1 VKPDAAVT
9 AGGEAGSSREAPV
22 LGDGERDRAALA
34 DVSLALSLFALDPAG
49 TGLLIRGGLSPLR
62 ERMLEALAA
71 LRVATLGDGQQD
83 ATPWRR
89 VPLGISDDR
98 LLGGLD
104 LAATLARGRA
114 VTARGLLAEADGGI
128 VMLPLVEQL
137 PQVQVAQLCAV
148 LDDGRLRLARE
159 GVTETLQTRFGVL
172 ALDEGAERDER
183 CAAGLSDRLLLH
195 VTVPPIS
202 ALTGAQ
208 EALELATAEELRAA
222 RARLPAVVLPERF
235 AEAACAAAHALGV
248 DSLRAARGVLHV
260 ARLLTALVGEQ
271 TVDEDAVAAAARL
284 VLAPRATRIPAPPQD
299 EEEEEQAPEDQA
311 PPAEPETPPEDGE
324 RPPEE
329 PRADDDDTPELDLG
343 PETELM
349 IAAAAAAVPP
359 DVLAALAAG
368 PVSGGARRAGR
379 AGAEAKGVARGRPA
393 GVRQGAPKRGE
404 RLSVVDTLRAASP
417 WQGLRGR
424 TGPDEP
430 VQVRAEDFR
439 VVRRRARL
447 PTLTIFVVDASGSAA
462 VQRLAEAKGAVEH
475 LLADCYVRRDEVAV
489 VAFRGDR
496 AEVLLPPTRSLLRAR
511 RSIAGLPGGG
521 GTPLAAGLIAAQ
533 QLADDALRRGATP
546 VLVLL
551 TDGRANV
558 TLEGQGDRRAAR
570 EEASAVGR
578 RIAAT
583 GQPVVVI
590 DTSRRPGAAAA
601 ELAKALAADYRPLP
615 LADAAA
621 VSEAV
626 RAVQASL

>member
-1 VKPDAAVT
+1 MPDA
-9 AGGEAGSSREAPV
+9 
-22 LGDGERDRAALA
+22 GDAADSDRAALA

-49 TGLLIRGGLSPLR
+49 TGLLIRGGLTPLR
-62 ERMLEALAA
+62 ERMLERLAA
-71 LRVATLGDGQQD
+71 LLAASSDGEADDGVAAD
-83 ATPWRR
+83 PWRR

-114 VTARGLLAEADGGI
+114 VTARGLLAEADGG
-128 VMLPLVEQL
+128 VVLLPLVEQL
-137 PQVQVAQLCAV
+137 PQTQVAQLCAV

-159 GVTETLQTRFGVL
+159 GVTETLFTRFGVL
-172 ALDEGAERDER
+172 ALDEGAESDER
-183 CAAGLSDRLLLH
+183 CAPSLSDRLLLH
-195 VTVPPIS
+195 VRVPPVS
-202 ALTGAQ
+202 VLTGAFD
-208 EALELATAEELRAA
+208 ALDLASAAELRAA
-222 RARLPAVVLPERF
+222 RARLAGITLPDHF
-235 AEAACAAAHALGV
+235 AEVACAAAFALGV

-271 TVDEDAVAAAARL
+271 TVSEDAVATAARL
-284 VLAPRATRIPAPPQD
+284 VLSPRATRIPAPPPEEEPEAQD
-299 EEEEEQAPEDQA
+299 EMPPEQ
-311 PPAEPETPPEDGE
+311 PETPPEDGE
-324 RPPEE
+324 APPDD
-329 PRADDDDTPELDLG
+329 PIPDDDDTPELDLG
-343 PETELM
+343 PETEML

-368 PVSGGARRAGR
+368 PASGGARRAGR

-424 TGPDEP
+424 SGPEQP

-447 PTLTIFVVDASGSAA
+447 PTLTVFVVDASGSAA
-462 VQRLAEAKGAVEH
+462 VQRLAEAKGAVEL

-489 VAFRGDR
+489 VAFRGDS

-511 RSIAGLPGGG
+511 RSVAGLPGGG
-521 GTPLAAGLIAAQ
+521 GTPLAAGLLAAQ
-533 QLADDALRRGATP
+533 QLADDAVRRGATP

-558 TLEGQGDRRAAR
+558 TLEGQGDRRTAR
-570 EEASAVGR
+570 EEANTVAR

-583 GQPVVVI
+583 GQPAVVI

-615 LADAAA
+615 LADASA

-626 RAVQASL
+626 RAVQEAL